1 MDAKIRIADVGE
13 TGELSK
19 YARRR
24 LAPIVRNPAKDTNT
38 RLVSL
43 ARQPAEGRFG
53 PRSGIEGVSLSV
65 GKAPGRGP
73 QAIHC
78 QILVRVSPSLRLS
91 VEKSE
96 VSAHAA
102 IDAAADR
109 LGWALGVYHGV
120 A

>member
-24 LAPIVRNPAKDTNT
+24 LAPIVRN
-38 RLVSL
+38 
-43 ARQPAEGRFG
+43 

-96 VSAHAA
+96 ISAHAA
-102 IDAAADR
+102 IDAAADH
-109 LGWALGVYHGV
+109 LGWALGVYHGM

>member
-13 TGELSK
+13 EGELSR
-19 YARRR
+19 YARQR
-24 LAPIVRNPAKDTNT
+24 LAPIVRN
-38 RLVSL
+38 
-43 ARQPAEGRFG
+43 

-73 QAIHC
+73 QEIHC